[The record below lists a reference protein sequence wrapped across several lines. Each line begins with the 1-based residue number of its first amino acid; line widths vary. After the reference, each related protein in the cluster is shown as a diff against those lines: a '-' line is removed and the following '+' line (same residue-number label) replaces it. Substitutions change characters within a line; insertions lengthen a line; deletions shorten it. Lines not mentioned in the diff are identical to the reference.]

1 MGLSFLRGLV
11 AAVNPCAFVLLPT
24 YLMYFL
30 GLEGHRPGDQ
40 RATVRRALLVS
51 AAVSTGFMTVFVLVG
66 IVSEYATRWI
76 ESNAKYATA
85 VIGVGFVGLGIAM
98 LRGYRLP
105 WSTPRLDPGTPD
117 RTLRAMALYGVAYA
131 VASIGCTLPLF
142 STVVLRG
149 NVEREG
155 LGTGVAHVAAYGA
168 GMALIVTS
176 LTIALA
182 VANTGVLRAL
192 RSGSQQADKVAAV
205 LVLLSGLYLVYYF
218 WVVDVNEGRSS
229 VTDRVERLQQRIQ
242 AQLIDHWQSVALV
255 LVAVVAGAAFF
266 ALGRRR
272 RDPNAGGTPPGA
284 AQR

>member
-30 GLEGHRPGDQ
+30 GMEGHRPGDQ

-51 AAVSTGFMTVFVLVG
+51 AAVSSGFMAVFVAVG

-76 ESNAKYATA
+76 ESNAKYATV
-85 VIGVGFVGLGIAM
+85 VIGITFVVLGIAM
-98 LRGYRLP
+98 LAGYQP
-105 WSTPRLDPGTPD
+105 PISTPKVDPGAPD

-149 NVEREG
+149 TVDREG
-155 LGTGVAHVAAYGA
+155 WGSGVAHVVAYGA
-168 GMALIVTS
+168 GMALIVTA

-182 VANTGVLRAL
+182 VANTSLLRVL
-192 RSGSQQADKVAAV
+192 RSGSQYVDRLAAL
-205 LVLLSGLYLVYYF
+205 LVLLSGLYLLYYF
-218 WVVDVNEGRSS
+218 WVVDVNENRS
-229 VTDRVERLQQRIQ
+229 VITDRVERLQQRIQ
-242 AQLIDHWQSVALV
+242 AQLLDHWQPVALV
-255 LVAVVAGAAFF
+255 LVAVVVAATVY

-272 RDPNAGGTPPGA
+272 ADTDTP
-284 AQR
+284 

>member
-30 GLEGHRPGDQ
+30 GMEGHRPGDQ

-51 AAVSTGFMTVFVLVG
+51 AAVSAGFLAVFVVVG

-76 ESNAKYATA
+76 ESNAKYATV
-85 VIGVGFVGLGIAM
+85 VIGVGFVVLGIAM
-98 LRGYRLP
+98 LAGYRLP
-105 WSTPRLDPGTPD
+105 ISTPQVGPGTPD
-117 RTLRAMALYGVAYA
+117 RTLPAMALYGVAYA

-149 NVEREG
+149 TVDREG
-155 LGTGVAHVAAYGA
+155 LGTGVAHVVAYGA
-168 GMALIVTS
+168 GMALIVTA

-182 VANTGVLRAL
+182 VANTSLLRLL
-192 RSGSQQADKVAAV
+192 RTGSHYVDRVAAA

-218 WVVDVNEGRSS
+218 WVVEVNENRSAI
-229 VTDRVERLQQRIQ
+229 TDRVERLQQRVQ
-242 AQLIDHWQSVALV
+242 VELVDSWQTVALV
-255 LVAVVAGAAFF
+255 LLAVVIGAVVF
-266 ALGRRR
+266 AAGRRR
-272 RDPNAGGTPPGA
+272 PRTP
-284 AQR
+284 

>member
-30 GLEGHRPGDQ
+30 GMEGHRPGDQ

-51 AAVSTGFMTVFVLVG
+51 AAVSAGFMAVFVIVG
-66 IVSEYATRWI
+66 IVSEYATRQI
-76 ESNAKYATA
+76 EANARYATL
-85 VIGVGFVGLGIAM
+85 VIGIGFIALGIAM
-98 LRGYRLP
+98 LCGYRLP
-105 WSTPRLDPGTPD
+105 ISTPRVRTGGRD
-117 RTLRAMALYGVAYA
+117 RTLGAMALYGVAYA

-149 NVEREG
+149 TVDREG
-155 LGTGVAHVAAYGA
+155 LGTGVAHVVAYGA
-168 GMALIVTS
+168 GMALIVTA

-182 VANTGVLRAL
+182 IANTSLLRVLK
-192 RSGSQQADKVAAV
+192 SGSRYVDRIAAV

-218 WVVDVNEGRSS
+218 WVVDVNENRSV

-242 AQLIDHWQSVALV
+242 VQLLDHWRPVALV
-255 LVAVVAGAAFF
+255 LVAVVLGSAVY

-272 RDPNAGGTPPGA
+272 PGPDA
-284 AQR
+284 DAS